1 MDPHNVHIYRNDSVP
16 NLNTNF
22 IAAEGSKIFQSCS
35 FDIRNPFDAYWKVDD
50 FHELCQSA
58 SIFDT
63 KQPFERQSKVAEDDS
78 ELYDGFVLQRLLCS
92 MISDEELNSQHIHI
106 ILTEKLT
113 CTFDEDDW
121 RYHARSVIC
130 GVPSMISASGIVEAP
145 ARPKEYYYLARPGP
159 VDPQVSKEFEGR
171 FIEHGDNR
179 LTSAVLVYLAQTIF
193 FFITDG
199 EPFCKDQKCI
209 LFNSHWQEEL
219 LRNLENPAFCGMHEE
234 LLKKFNSNR

>member
-16 NLNTNF
+16 NLDTSF

-35 FDIRNPFDAYWKVDD
+35 FDIRNPFEAYWKVDY
-50 FHELCQSA
+50 FHELCQNA
-58 SIFDT
+58 RVFDS
-63 KQPFERQSKVAEDDS
+63 KQPFERQSKIAGDDS

-92 MISDEELNSQHIHI
+92 MISDDELNSQHIHL

-113 CTFDEDDW
+113 CTFDEEDW

-130 GVPSMISASGIVEAP
+130 GVPSMISTSGIVEAP
-145 ARPKEYYYLARPGP
+145 ARPKEYYNLARSGS
-159 VDPQVSKEFEGR
+159 VDPQLLKEFEGR
-171 FIEHGDNR
+171 FIEYGDNR
-179 LTSAVLVYLAQTIF
+179 LTIAVLVYLAQTIF

-209 LFNSHWQEEL
+209 LFNAHWQEEL
-219 LRNLENPAFCGMHEE
+219 LQNLQNPAFCGMHDE
-234 LLKKFNSNR
+234 LLKKFNSRR